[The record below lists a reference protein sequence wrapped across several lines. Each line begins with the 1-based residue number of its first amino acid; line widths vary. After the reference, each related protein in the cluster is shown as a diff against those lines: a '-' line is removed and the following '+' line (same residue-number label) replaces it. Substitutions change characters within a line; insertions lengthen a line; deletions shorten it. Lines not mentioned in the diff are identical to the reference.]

1 MEQLLN
7 ILQGIRSDVDFEKE
21 ESLID
26 GNVLDSFDI
35 VTIVGGM
42 EDAFGI
48 EICASD
54 IIPENF
60 NTVKAM
66 MELVEKYTNAQ

>member
-1 MEQLLN
+1 MEQLLK

-48 EICASD
+48 EISASD

>member
-1 MEQLLN
+1 M
-7 ILQGIRSDVDFEKE
+7 DFEKE

-26 GNVLDSFDI
+26 GFILDSFDI

-48 EICASD
+48 EISASD

-60 NTVKAM
+60 NSVKAM

>member
-1 MEQLLN
+1 M
-7 ILQGIRSDVDFEKE
+7 DFEKE

-48 EICASD
+48 EISASD

>member
-48 EICASD
+48 EISASD

>member
-26 GNVLDSFDI
+26 GFILDSFDI

-48 EICASD
+48 EINASD

-60 NTVKAM
+60 NSVKAM

>member
-48 EICASD
+48 EISASD

-60 NTVKAM
+60 NTVTAM

>member
-48 EICASD
+48 EINASD

>member
-26 GNVLDSFDI
+26 GFILDSFDI

-48 EICASD
+48 EISASD

-60 NTVKAM
+60 NSVKAM

>member
-1 MEQLLN
+1 MEQLLT
-7 ILQGIRSDVDFEKE
+7 ILKGIRSDVDFEKE

-35 VTIVGGM
+35 VTIVNGM
-42 EDAFGI
+42 EEAFGI
-48 EICASD
+48 EIKASD

-60 NTVKAM
+60 NSVSAM
-66 MELVEKYTNAQ
+66 KELVEKYRNV

>member
-1 MEQLLN
+1 MDELME
-7 ILQGIRSDVDFEKE
+7 ILEDICPDVDFEKE

-48 EICASD
+48 EISASD

>member
-1 MEQLLN
+1 MEELLN
-7 ILQGIRSDVDFEKE
+7 ILKNIRSDVDFEKE

-26 GNVLDSFDI
+26 GNVLDSYDI
-35 VTIVGGM
+35 VTIVNGM
-42 EDAFGI
+42 EETFGI
-48 EICASD
+48 EIKASD

-66 MELVEKYTNAQ
+66 TELVEKYRNA

>member
-1 MEQLLN
+1 MEQLLT
-7 ILQGIRSDVDFEKE
+7 ILKGIRNDVDFEKE

-35 VTIVGGM
+35 VTIVNGM
-42 EDAFGI
+42 EEAFGI
-48 EICASD
+48 EIKASD

-60 NTVKAM
+60 NSVSAM
-66 MELVEKYTNAQ
+66 KELVEKYRNA

>member
-26 GNVLDSFDI
+26 GNVLDSSDI

-48 EICASD
+48 EISASD